1 MKLGILGGTFDPIHT
16 GHLAAAHA
24 AIECEGLDRV
34 LFIPSGDPPHRD
46 PAVASAADRL
56 EMCRLATAGEKRFE
70 VSDIEVRRGGKSY
83 TVDTLK
89 ALKALHP
96 DDQLCLIL
104 GWDAAQL
111 FLTWREPAEIR
122 KLSSVVVVTR
132 PGTGPLT
139 GAGLEEA
146 GLGRSDS
153 VCERHTPD
161 VSASELRDAIARG
174 EPVGEWLPEAVARYI
189 AAHRLYRDNR

>member
-1 MKLGILGGTFDPIHT
+1 MRLGILGGTFDPIHA
-16 GHLAAAHA
+16 GHLAAARA
-24 AIECEGLDRV
+24 AMECERLDKV
-34 LFIPSGDPPHRD
+34 VFIPSGDPPHRD

-56 EMCRLATAGEKRFE
+56 EMSRLATAGENRFE

-83 TVDTLK
+83 TVDTLR
-89 ALKALHP
+89 ALKALHR
-96 DDQLCLIL
+96 DDDLFLVL

-111 FLTWREPAEIR
+111 FRTWHEPAEIR
-122 KLSSVVVVTR
+122 KLASVIVVTR

-146 GLGRSDS
+146 GLGRTDS

-174 EPVGEWLPEAVARYI
+174 EPIGDWLPESVAHYI
-189 AAHRLYRDNR
+189 AKHRLYMDNR